1 MARSQQ
7 TFSKKEREKKKRKKK
22 QDKMEERARRKQERM
37 ERGKVAFEDKLMYV
51 DENGNLSDTPPDPSK
66 KKVIKAE
73 DIPLGVPYVEHE
85 PVNAKRVG
93 TVKFY
98 NTEKGY
104 GFITDDKT
112 RDSIFVHMNGLE
124 EPIREN
130 DKVRFDTEKGPKGP
144 VAINVE
150 VIK

>member
-1 MARSQQ
+1 
-7 TFSKKEREKKKRKKK
+7 
-22 QDKMEERARRKQERM
+22 
-37 ERGKVAFEDKLMYV
+37 MYV